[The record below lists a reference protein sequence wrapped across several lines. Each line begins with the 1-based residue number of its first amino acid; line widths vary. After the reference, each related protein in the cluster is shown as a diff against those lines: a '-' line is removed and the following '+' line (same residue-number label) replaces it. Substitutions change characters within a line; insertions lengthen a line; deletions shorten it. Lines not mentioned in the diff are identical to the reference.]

1 MCWLL
6 PQVCL
11 RSGTGPDVRIALGVE
26 YDGSGFCGWQSQASG
41 LTVQDT
47 LEAAL
52 SAIAAHPLRV
62 QASGRTDTG
71 VHATAQVVHFDT
83 TAQRP
88 DTAWV
93 RGCNALLPPAVA
105 VRWAAPVADDFN
117 ARFSAHSRSYR
128 YCLYNH
134 PVRAALS
141 ATLAGWFHRPLDEVR
156 MQAAAAALIGTH
168 DFSAF
173 RSSECQARSPVRTLS
188 ALTLMRQGDWIM
200 FDLTANAFLHHMVR
214 NIIGALVEVG
224 CGRRDPPWVREL
236 LSGQDRRLGA
246 PTFSANGL
254 YLAGVGYDACWRLP
268 ETQRLLRLPA
278 IAPGTA
284 PG

>member
-1 MCWLL
+1 M
-6 PQVCL
+6 
-11 RSGTGPDVRIALGVE
+11 RIALGVE
-26 YDGSGFCGWQSQASG
+26 YDGSAFRGWQSQAIG

-83 TAQRP
+83 SAMRP

-93 RGCNALLPPAVA
+93 RGCNALLPPSVA
-105 VRWAAPVADDFN
+105 VRWATPVADDFN

-134 PVRAALS
+134 PVRPALS

-156 MQAAAAALIGTH
+156 MQAAATALIGTH

-188 ALTLMRQGDWIM
+188 GLTLMRQGDWIM

-224 CGRRDPPWVREL
+224 CSRRDPPWVGEL
-236 LSGQDRRLGA
+236 LAGQDRRLGA
-246 PTFSANGL
+246 PTFSASGL
-254 YLAGVGYDACWRLP
+254 YLAGVGYDACWHLP
-268 ETQRLLRLPA
+268 ASQQGLRLPA
-278 IAPGTA
+278 IGPGVAPG
-284 PG
+284 

>member
-1 MCWLL
+1 M
-6 PQVCL
+6 
-11 RSGTGPDVRIALGVE
+11 RIALGVE
-26 YDGSGFCGWQSQASG
+26 YDGSAFCGWQSQAAG
-41 LTVQDT
+41 VTVQDT
-47 LEAAL
+47 LEHAL
-52 SAIAAHPLRV
+52 SAIAAHPVRV

-83 TAQRP
+83 SAQRP

-93 RGCNALLPPAVA
+93 RGSNALLPASVA

-128 YCLYNH
+128 YCLFNS
-134 PVRAALS
+134 PVRPALA

-156 MQAAAAALIGTH
+156 MRAAAADLVGTH

-188 ALTLMRQGDWIM
+188 ALALQRQEDWIM

-214 NIIGALVEVG
+214 NLVGALIEIG
-224 CGRRDPPWVREL
+224 CGRRDPSWIGAL
-236 LSGQDRRLGA
+236 LAGKDRRLAA
-246 PTFSANGL
+246 PTFSASGL
-254 YLAGVGYDACWRLP
+254 YLVGVGYDARWCLP
-268 ETQRLLRLPA
+268 AIQRGVRLPA
-278 IAPGTA
+278 ISPGVTS
-284 PG
+284 G